1 MTDIREQEMQGKID
15 ELTAQKTGRMAA
27 QGPGRYPKAVFAS
40 SSVTIPIFRYKN
52 TLLTV
57 LFSKE
62 GTYHLVLLRNLPFP
76 TEAPFYSIG

>member
-1 MTDIREQEMQGKID
+1 MTEEYHRSM
-15 ELTAQKTGRMAA
+15 
-27 QGPGRYPKAVFAS
+27 VFS
-40 SSVTIPIFRYKN
+40 IHRFIMRLLTIPIFRYKN